1 VTTPHAIGIDI
12 GGTKIAVGLIDRDG
26 LLGELEVIPT
36 DADGGGSMVL
46 QRALAL
52 GRSILERNPPASQP
66 SAIGIAAGGW
76 IDTASGRVVGATALL
91 PGWAGIDLRAAFEHE
106 LGIRTTAVNDVQA
119 MGVAEARLGA
129 GRDRRICLC
138 AAVGTGIGGAII
150 IDGRV
155 FGGAGGFAGAIGHI
169 ASSRSGP
176 RCSCGQRG
184 CIEAEASGPAIARAF
199 DACRQ
204 RGAGRGAREAAGS
217 ALPEVVRAIESPDRA
232 ARECALDVT
241 ATAGTR
247 LGRVLGGLANALDPD
262 VIIVGGGATAALG
275 EHFLAAIRSGVAEAA
290 LDMIKPVVIPSQL
303 GASASVVGAGLLAL
317 DGVNGSTAVGPDVV
331 G

>member
-1 VTTPHAIGIDI
+1 VTSPHAIGIDI
-12 GGTKIAVGLIDRDG
+12 GGTKIAAGLIDRHG

-36 DADGGGSMVL
+36 EADHGGSMVL

-52 GRSILERNPPASQP
+52 GRSVLERNPGASEP

-91 PGWAGIDLRAAFEHE
+91 PGWAGIDLRAAFERE

-129 GRDRRICLC
+129 GRDCGICLC

-150 IDGRV
+150 IDGRL
-155 FGGAGGFAGAIGHI
+155 FGGARGYAGAIGHI
-169 ASSRSGP
+169 ASSRGGP
-176 RCSCGQRG
+176 RCSCGRRG
-184 CIEAEASGPAIARAF
+184 CIEAEASGPAIAHAF
-199 DACRQ
+199 DACLR
-204 RGAGRGAREAAGS
+204 RGAGRGVREAAGS
-217 ALPEVVRAIESPDRA
+217 TLPDVVRAIESPDRA
-232 ARECALDVT
+232 GHECALDVS
-241 ATAGTR
+241 AKAGTW

-275 EHFLAAIRSGVAEAA
+275 EHFLAAIRSGVAEAV

-317 DGVNGSTAVGPDVV
+317 DDVNGSTQEPGPR
-331 G
+331 

>member
-1 VTTPHAIGIDI
+1 VTSPHAIGIDI
-12 GGTKIAVGLIDRDG
+12 GGTKIAIGLIDRDG

-46 QRALAL
+46 RRALAL
-52 GRSILERNPPASQP
+52 GRSIFERNPGAFEP

-91 PGWAGIDLRAAFEHE
+91 PGWAGIDLRAAFEYE

-176 RCSCGQRG
+176 RCSCGRRG

-199 DACRQ
+199 DACRR
-204 RGAGRGAREAAGS
+204 RGAGRGVREAA
-217 ALPEVVRAIESPDRA
+217 ALPDVVRAMQSPDRA

-262 VIIVGGGATAALG
+262 VIIIGGGATAALG
-275 EHFLAAIRSGVAEAA
+275 DHFLAAIRSGVAEAT

-317 DGVNGSTAVGPDVV
+317 DGVNGSTAV
-331 G
+331 